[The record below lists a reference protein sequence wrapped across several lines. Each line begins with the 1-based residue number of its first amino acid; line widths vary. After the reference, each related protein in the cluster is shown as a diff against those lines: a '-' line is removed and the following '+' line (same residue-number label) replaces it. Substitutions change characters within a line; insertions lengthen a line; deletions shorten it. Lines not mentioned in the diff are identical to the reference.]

1 MKKTKNPS
9 IKNVWRNTMIKKKI
23 ITNCLTRGVDIQHKH
38 KGAKYCS
45 SNCYWTSNDSELKSK
60 QRIAAKNGMIKHNY
74 ENGVWNLGL
83 TKDIDERLKHISESR
98 MGGDNPYTKSI
109 KFGKTT
115 VYNKGKT
122 LEEVHGIK
130 KAKKIRDKLRKA
142 TINQYINGNTKNTNT
157 KPERDFKKILETEN
171 VEYIQSFDLENKIYD
186 FFLPNYNILIEI
198 DGIYWHGKGISD
210 DMLNETQLKNRK
222 NDKLKNKIAKNNN
235 YKLIR
240 IWGDELENFNLKNT
254 LNKN

>member
-1 MKKTKNPS
+1 
-9 IKNVWRNTMIKKKI
+9 MIKKKI
-23 ITNCLTRGVDIQHKH
+23 TTNCLTCGVDIQHKH

-45 SNCYWTSNDSELKSK
+45 YDCYWKSTDNELKKK
-60 QRIAAKNGMIKHNY
+60 QKLAAQKGMVKY
-74 ENGVWNLGL
+74 VSENGVWNLGL
-83 TKDIDERLKHISESR
+83 TKDSDERLKHISESR
-98 MGGDNPYTKSI
+98 MGDDNPYTKSI
-109 KFGKTT
+109 KSGKKV

-122 LEEVHGIK
+122 LEEIHGIK
-130 KAKKIRDKLRKA
+130 KAKKIRDKIRKA
-142 TINQYINGNTKNTNT
+142 TINQYISGNTKSTNT
-157 KPERDFKKILETEN
+157 KPEQEFKKILETEN
-171 VEYIQSFDLENKIYD
+171 VEYIQSFYLENKIYD
-186 FFLPNYNILIEI
+186 FFLPTYNILIEI